1 MSVRIFS
8 KKAFQ
13 FGTGANRLTG
23 EIDCF
28 VTVPGTFQ
36 SMPEKFLDDKTFKLA
51 IKTGSV
57 SIINNN
63 IEQNKAEDS
72 VVAQA
77 DDYDTTKAY
86 YEKLKTMNR
95 EFAIEEGKK
104 YNVEI
109 EGDEKLG
116 VFKKR
121 VFEAYKLS
129 LEE

>member
-28 VTVPGTFQ
+28 VTTPGAFQ
-36 SMPEKFLDDKTFKLA
+36 NMPEKFLEDKTFKLA
-51 IKTGSV
+51 LKTGSV

-72 VVAQA
+72 VVTQA
-77 DDYDTTKAY
+77 DDYDPTKAY

-95 EFAIEEGKK
+95 ESAIEEGKK

-116 VFKKR
+116 VYKKR